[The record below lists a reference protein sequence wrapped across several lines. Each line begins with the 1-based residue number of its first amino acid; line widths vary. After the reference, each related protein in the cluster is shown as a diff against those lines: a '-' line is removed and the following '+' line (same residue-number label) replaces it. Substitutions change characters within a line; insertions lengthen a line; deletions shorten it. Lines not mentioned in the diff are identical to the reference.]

1 MTPEVCEESGQAA
14 PLYITAVVGLLF
26 LALVFFAFGEADI
39 QRNGVQGAADAAAL
53 AAAKESRS
61 QLEPDLKAH
70 LADPGY
76 LESMFSPSFLGG
88 PDNTC
93 WRASSFAALNRAS
106 VVRCQPLADGRW
118 GYEVRLQSDKGMSED
133 IVPGT
138 EGKKAE
144 AVAVAVVEPRCTFTP
159 EPDNTPDPA
168 SSSDPEADPDPEAT
182 TTPVGK
188 VRCDGGPDWAV
199 DSEDLTLMPEM
210 ADLFSVRL
218 AEN

>member
-1 MTPEVCEESGQAA
+1 MTPKVCEDSGQAA

-26 LALVFFAFGEADI
+26 LGLIFLAFGEADI
-39 QRNGVQGAADAAAL
+39 QRNGAQSAADAAAL

-61 QLEPDLKAH
+61 LLETDLKAH
-70 LADPGY
+70 LADPDY
-76 LESMFSPSFLGG
+76 LVSVFSPSFLGG
-88 PDNTC
+88 PDNAC
-93 WRASSFAALNRAS
+93 GRASSFAARNKAS
-106 VVRCQPLADGRW
+106 IVGCQPLADGRW
-118 GYEVRLQSDKGMSED
+118 GYEVRLQSKKGMSTD

-144 AVAVAVVEPRCTFTP
+144 AVAVAVVEPRCTFSPEPANTP
-159 EPDNTPDPA
+159 EPTSSPDT
-168 SSSDPEADPDPEAT
+168 DVDPDPEAT

-188 VRCDGGPDWAV
+188 VRCDGGLDWVV

-218 AEN
+218 TEN

>member
-1 MTPEVCEESGQAA
+1 MTPEDSGQAA

-26 LALVFFAFGEADI
+26 LALIFFAFGEADI

-61 QLEPDLKAH
+61 LLEPDLKAH
-70 LADPGY
+70 LADPDY
-76 LESMFSPSFLGG
+76 FESVFSPSFLGG
-88 PDNTC
+88 SDNAC
-93 WRASSFAALNRAS
+93 WRASSFAALNKAS

-118 GYEVRLQSDKGMSED
+118 GYEVRLQSNKGISTD
-133 IVPGT
+133 TVPGT

-144 AVAVAVVEPRCTFTP
+144 AAAVAVVEPRCTFTA
-159 EPDNTPDPA
+159 EPNSTPDPA
-168 SSSDPEADPDPEAT
+168 SSPDTGADPDAEAT
-182 TTPVGK
+182 ATPVGK
-188 VRCDGGPDWAV
+188 VRCDGGLDWVV